1 MYMIKRF
8 FLTPLIFIGI
18 IIIGG
23 SWGFLAHKTI
33 SQLAIYQLP
42 NEIQPF
48 FFKHIN
54 YIVNNSI
61 RADQRRGSDP
71 TEGTKHFVDLE
82 AFENTP
88 NNKMPVY
95 FQEAIKKYGIDSLKK
110 YGYVPYHIIEMK
122 EKLTLAFKNVQ
133 KDDILY
139 AAADIAHYI
148 SDANVPLHTTINYDG
163 QLTNQKGLHALWE
176 SAVPE
181 YELPNFNLYT
191 NHQATYLKDPS
202 IQIWQN
208 IRTAQN
214 LLTEL
219 FLKEKLVSEHYTDS
233 TKYESK
239 YRYGRW
245 QKEYSPA
252 FAKEY
257 ALQVKTSVIQQL
269 NNSVQLIAD
278 IWYSAWVDAGKPNLY
293 TIEGTLTPDEQT
305 DLANQLSN
313 YKKNTLIEKG
323 LLISL
328 KTK

>member
-1 MYMIKRF
+1 MIKRF
-8 FLTPLIFIGI
+8 FLNPILFFILI
-18 IIIGG
+18 IISS

-33 SQLAIYQLP
+33 SQLAVYQLP
-42 NEIQPF
+42 VEMQPF

-54 YIVNNSI
+54 YIVNNAI

-82 AFENTP
+82 AFEKTP
-88 NNKMPVY
+88 SNKMPMY
-95 FQEAIKKYGIDSLKK
+95 YQDAIKKYGIDSLKK
-110 YGYVPYHIIEMK
+110 YGYVPYYIIEMK

-148 SDANVPLHTTINYDG
+148 ADAQVPLHTTINYDG

-181 YELPNFNLYT
+181 YELTNFNLYS
-191 NHQATYLKDPS
+191 NHQAIYLKDPS

-208 IRTAQN
+208 IRTAQG
-214 LLTEL
+214 LLSEV
-219 FLKEKLVSEHYTDS
+219 FLQEKKVSEQFTDS

-245 QKEYSPA
+245 QKEYAPA

-257 ALQVKTSVIQQL
+257 AKQVKTSVVQQL

-278 IWYSAWVDAGKPNLY
+278 IWFTAWVDAGKPNLT
-293 TIEGTLTPDEQT
+293 TIAGELTVEEKN
-305 DLANQLSN
+305 DLANQISN

-323 LLISL
+323 MLISL